1 MSKPVVL
8 RFSDFPASEPWK
20 SALDEASC
28 LMTTSVSEVLSH
40 PELFIHVVGLIPLI
54 THRVDSVV
62 MDALP
67 ALKMIANYG
76 AGVDN
81 LDLKEAKARGIGVS
95 NTPGVLSESTADLT
109 FALILAVCRRL
120 IESHGVM
127 AANAFPGWSADYLLG
142 MDVHGKTL
150 GLVGLGQI
158 GQAVARRA
166 KAFNMR
172 VIYTQRTPLSLELE
186 KLLDVRYFPLET
198 LLKTADIVSLHCPL
212 TPETHHLIN
221 QDRLALMKPA
231 SVLINTAR
239 GPVVDEAVL
248 VEALQSGHLYGA
260 GLDVFEE
267 EPRAH
272 SGLLSLKNV
281 VMAPHIGS
289 ATRETRNA
297 MGDLAIQN
305 LLAFLNQQPLLTPV
319 LTTTE

>member
-8 RFSDFPASEPWK
+8 RFSDFPASEPWRT
-20 SALDEASC
+20 ALDDVSL
-28 LMTTSVSEVLSH
+28 LMTASVSEVLSR
-40 PELFIHVVGLIPLI
+40 PELFQNVAGLIPLI

-62 MDALP
+62 MNALP

-81 LDLKEAKARGIGVS
+81 LDLKEAKARGIWVS

-120 IESHGVM
+120 IESHAVM

-150 GLVGLGQI
+150 GLVGMGQI

-166 KAFNMR
+166 RSFNMR
-172 VIYTQRTPLSLELE
+172 VIYTQRTPLSLDVEQHLG
-186 KLLDVRYFPLET
+186 VRYCPLET
-198 LLKTADIVSLHCPL
+198 LLNTADIVSLHCPL
-212 TPETHHLIN
+212 TPETHHLMN
-221 QDRLALMKPA
+221 QERLAQMKPS

-239 GPVVDEAVL
+239 GPVVDEAAL
-248 VEALQSGHLYGA
+248 VESLQSGHLYGA
-260 GLDVFEE
+260 GLDVFDE

-272 SGLLSLKNV
+272 SGLLTLKNV

-289 ATRETRNA
+289 ATQETRNS

-305 LLAFLNQQPLLTPV
+305 MLAFLQQRPLLSQV
-319 LTTTE
+319 